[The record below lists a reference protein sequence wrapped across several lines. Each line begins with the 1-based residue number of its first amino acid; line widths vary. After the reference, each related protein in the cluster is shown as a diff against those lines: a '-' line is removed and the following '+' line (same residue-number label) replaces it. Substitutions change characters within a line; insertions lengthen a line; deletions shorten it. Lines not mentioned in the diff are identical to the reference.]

1 MRKIYLYS
9 VVLFFLF
16 SCENKNVTITP
27 TDKEQSKTIVEYAE
41 DINKANINPVAK
53 EYYQNIA
60 QIAQWYAVHPKVRE
74 DNFARMA
81 RAPENPDSINTLLEK
96 LKELS
101 ITDSLNNPISFF
113 DLNEKDREAFLK
125 DFITI
130 ESNLLSEKLAID
142 TTGQIAQGI
151 QQINRMHRSAV
162 PNLQQRI
169 AAVDEDPYWAVR
181 RRMQQE
187 EKKAIEKIRAN
198 IPPVQKINREDGCT
212 SYSLDDEFWKKV
224 SKSIKSKFST
234 RSKPKSLTPQ
244 EFVNRIRPSIR
255 KGRLLISLPGGNET
269 RWPLVIYSYIPWKYD
284 VGHVAVFS
292 KNGSEIPYNI
302 DDNKIISIGANNSR
316 GVHNEKIKEDWT
328 NNHSIAFV
336 GQVYR
341 VKWKWKWRGFKSRYY
356 KVSRDVDN
364 DDIYYEIKR
373 QLGKPYCSIFQ
384 TLFISKLVAPKRFIC
399 SSAAW
404 WAAKKGTGVNIS
416 NWYKTNIWPAG
427 VYLSD
432 RVRIIDNTK

>member
-1 MRKIYLYS
+1 MTQTKHFITMRKIYLYS

-27 TDKEQSKTIVEYAE
+27 TNKEQSKTIVEYAE

-198 IPPVQKINREDGCT
+198 IPPVQRINERQ
-212 SYSLDDEFWKKV
+212 FWAALV
-224 SKSIKSKFST
+224 NHIPHL
-234 RSKPKSLTPQ
+234 RIPIKPKSLSPQ
-244 EFVNRIRPSIR
+244 TFVGRIRHSIKR
-255 KGRLLISLPGGNET
+255 GRLLISLPGGYET
-269 RWPLVIYSYIPWKYD
+269 KYPLVIYVYPTIGYD
-284 VGHVAVFS
+284 VGHVAIFS
-292 KNGSEIPYNI
+292 KNGSEIPYYV
-302 DDNKIISIGANNSR
+302 NKYEIISIGANNSK
-316 GVHNEKIKEDWT
+316 GVHYEEIESDWT

-336 GQVYR
+336 GQVCK
-341 VKWKWKWRGFKSRYY
+341 VKWKWKWRGFKSRFV
-356 KVSRDVDN
+356 KTSRDVDN
-364 DDIYYEIKR
+364 DDIYYEIRR
-373 QLGKPYCSIFQ
+373 QLGKPYCSILQ
-384 TLFISKLVAPKRFIC
+384 TATCSKLIAPKRFIC

-416 NWYKTNIWPAG
+416 SWYKINIWPAG

-432 RVRIIDNTK
+432 NVRIVGNTK